1 MCGIAGISA
10 PEGTQVNREKL
21 KALADAMA
29 YRGPDEEGLFLSRDE
44 RVGLAHRRLKVIDL
58 DGGHQPLSNE
68 DGSKVLVFNGEIYN
82 YEALRQDL
90 AARGHR
96 FSSNSDTEV
105 IVHLYEEYGT
115 TCVDYLRGMFAFV
128 IYDETEGLF
137 FGAVDRMGKKPL
149 YYCRRSGYFF
159 FASTLEA
166 LCTIPEISRELDPA
180 AFDQFL
186 SLTYIPA
193 PNTIFAGVKKLPPA
207 HRFMWTGGKIS
218 VSRYWDIPLEKKIDI
233 SMAEA
238 KALTLRKIEEAVRI
252 RLMSDVPLGAFL
264 SGGLDSSLIVA
275 LASQRVSGSL
285 DTFSIGFE
293 NPAYN
298 ELPFAREVAR
308 TFNTHH
314 HEFMVTPL
322 EVDALPQ
329 LIRHFGEPYGDF
341 SALPMWRLA
350 EETRKHVTVA
360 LSGDGGD
367 ELFAGYGRH
376 RMFHVY
382 NTFRRL
388 LPENLVGLATR
399 IVGLPRS
406 ENTMTRR
413 IQRFFQI
420 IHQPPGRIFADLN
433 IFLKPWEKDLAYTD
447 TLKNHLFTSI
457 EDQLAAIF
465 DGPDGTDLDRIL
477 YTDAVTYEV
486 CQLTKVDTMS
496 MAWSLEARCP
506 LVDHELVELVFSFPD
521 RIRMGLVSGKRVLKE
536 IGKDLLPKSIL
547 ERPKQ
552 GFTVPL
558 KWWFRD
564 ELKHYARE
572 RILKGKLAETGWINR
587 GFLKTTLDQHLEG
600 KRDFTYRMWNF
611 LVLSEWMETYC

>member
-1 MCGIAGISA
+1 MCGIAGISVS
-10 PEGTQVNREKL
+10 EGKRVSQREL
-21 KALADAMA
+21 RILAGAMA
-29 YRGPDEEGLFLSRDE
+29 HRGPDDEGIFVSPDK

-58 DGGHQPLSNE
+58 KGGHQPITNE

-82 YEALRQDL
+82 FKALRQDL
-90 AARGHR
+90 SARGHQ

-105 IVHLYEEYGT
+105 IVHLYEEHGT
-115 TCVDYLRGMFAFV
+115 ACVDYLRGMFAFV
-128 IYDETEGLF
+128 IYDETENLF
-137 FGAVDRMGKKPL
+137 FGAVDRMGQKPL
-149 YYCRRSGYFF
+149 YYYHKSGFF
-159 FASTLEA
+159 CFASTFGA
-166 LCTIPEISRELDPA
+166 LCTIQEIPKELDPA
-180 AFDQFL
+180 AFDQIL

-193 PNTIFAGVKKLPPA
+193 PDTIFAGVKKLPPA
-207 HRFMWTGGKIS
+207 HRFVWTEGTVS
-218 VSRYWDIPLEKKIDI
+218 VSRYWDIPVGPKIDI

-238 KALTLRKIEEAVRI
+238 KDLTLRKIEEAVRI

-275 LASQRVSGSL
+275 LASRHISGAL

-293 NPAYN
+293 HPAYN

-314 HEFMVTPL
+314 HEFMMRPL

-329 LIRHFGEPYGDF
+329 LIHHFGEPYGDF

-382 NTFRRL
+382 NTFRQL
-388 LPENLVGLATR
+388 LPEKLVGLASR

-406 ENTMTRR
+406 ENPMKRR
-413 IQRFFQI
+413 VQRFFQM
-420 IHQPPGRIFADLN
+420 IHQPPERIFADLN
-433 IFLKPWEKDLAYTD
+433 VFLKPWEKDLAYTD
-447 TLKNHLFTSI
+447 ALKNRLSSDI
-457 EDQLAAIF
+457 EGRLAAIF
-465 DGPDGTDLDRIL
+465 DRPDGTDLDRML
-477 YTDAVTYEV
+477 YTDAVTYEA

-521 RIRMGLVSGKRVLKE
+521 RFKMGLSGGKRLLKE
-536 IGKDLLPKSIL
+536 VGKDLLPKQIL
-547 ERPKQ
+547 DRPKR
-552 GFTVPL
+552 GFTIPL
-558 KWWFRD
+558 KYWFRD
-564 ELKHYARE
+564 ELKDYARE
-572 RILKGKLAETGWINR
+572 RILKGALSEIGWINKE
-587 GFLKTTLDQHLEG
+587 FLKTILDSHFDNR
-600 KRDFTYRMWNF
+600 RDYTYHIWNF
-611 LVLSEWMETYC
+611 LVLSEWLDNHF

>member
-1 MCGIAGISA
+1 M
-10 PEGTQVNREKL
+10 
-21 KALADAMA
+21 
-29 YRGPDEEGLFLSRDE
+29 
-44 RVGLAHRRLKVIDL
+44 
-58 DGGHQPLSNE
+58 
-68 DGSKVLVFNGEIYN
+68 
-82 YEALRQDL
+82 
-90 AARGHR
+90 
-96 FSSNSDTEV
+96 
-105 IVHLYEEYGT
+105 
-115 TCVDYLRGMFAFV
+115 DYLRGMFSFV
-128 IYDETEGLF
+128 IYDETANHF
-137 FGAVDRMGKKPL
+137 FGAVDRMGQKPL
-149 YYCRRSGYFF
+149 YYCHKENFF
-159 FASTLEA
+159 CFSSSFEA
-166 LCTIPEISRELDPA
+166 LCTIPEIPRKLDPA

-193 PNTIFAGVKKLPPA
+193 PDTIFADVKKLPPA
-207 HRFMWTGGKIS
+207 HHFSCRKGVLS
-218 VSRYWDIPLEKKIDI
+218 VDRYWDIPVGQKMDI

-238 KALTLRKIEEAVRI
+238 KSLTLEKVEEAVRI

-275 LASQRVSGSL
+275 LASRHVSGPL

-308 TFNTHH
+308 AFNTRH

-367 ELFAGYGRH
+367 ELFGGYGRH
-376 RMFHVY
+376 RMFQGY
-382 NTFRRL
+382 NTLRRF
-388 LPENLVGLATR
+388 LPEKLMSMATR
-399 IVGLPRS
+399 ILGLPKS
-406 ENTMTRR
+406 ENPVNRR
-413 IQRFFQI
+413 FQRLFQM
-420 IHQPPGRIFADLN
+420 IHQEPGRIFADLN
-433 IFLKPWEKDLAYTD
+433 VFLKPWEKDLAYTEALRRRLS
-447 TLKNHLFTSI
+447 TTI

-465 DGPDGTDLDRIL
+465 DRPGGGTDLDRIL

-486 CQLTKVDTMS
+486 CQLTKVDVMT

-506 LVDHELVELVFSFPD
+506 LVDHELVSLVFSFPD
-521 RIRMGLVSGKRVLKE
+521 QIRMGFSGGKRVLKE
-536 IGKDLLPKSIL
+536 IGRDLLPKSIL

-552 GFTVPL
+552 GFTIPL
-558 KWWFRD
+558 KWWFKD

-572 RILKGKLAETGWINR
+572 RILNGKLAEIGWINKP
-587 GFLKTTLDQHLEG
+587 FLEMILDQHMNG
-600 KRDFTYRMWNF
+600 KRDFTYHMWNF
-611 LVLSEWMETYC
+611 LVLSEWIEAYC